1 MIVGLCRLELRLP
14 ETFSLKD
21 KRRIIKSIQGKIRD
35 RFNVS
40 VAEVDFQDEKR
51 FSGLAV
57 AAVGTSRDQ
66 IHRVFMSILQLVE
79 KDGRGE
85 LTDFSIEWW

>member
-21 KRRIIKSIQGKIRD
+21 KRRIIKSMQGKIRA

-40 VAEVDFQDEKR
+40 TAEVDFQEEKR
-51 FSGLAV
+51 LSGLAIAV
-57 AAVGTSRDQ
+57 VGTSRDQ
-66 IHRVFMSILQLVE
+66 IHRIFMSILQLVE

-85 LTDFSIEWW
+85 LLDFSIEWW

>member
-21 KRRIIKSIQGKIRD
+21 KRRIIQSMQGKIRA

-40 VAEVDFQDEKR
+40 IAEVGFQEEKR
-51 FSGLAV
+51 MSGLAL
-57 AAVGTSRDQ
+57 AAVGTGRDQ
-66 IHRVFMSILQLVE
+66 IHRVFMSILRLVE
-79 KDGRGE
+79 NDGRGE
-85 LTDFSIEWW
+85 LAGFSIEWW